1 MANITGTNGAD
12 ILNGTSDD
20 DTILGLAGNDQ
31 IIGGGSNSSND
42 VIDGG
47 TGNDVLDYSNVVD
60 FLGLNFDAAGS
71 LTMNKFGRQDKI
83 LNIETIIVSPN
94 SGNSISPIDFAP
106 GSGLKIDVDLSE
118 NRFTYSSD
126 SFSAKTITIKNF
138 RNISAP
144 IGNSR
149 FKGDDGDNRFDGN
162 RGDDIVVGSK
172 GNDLLLGGGG
182 KNTLDYTNIGHAVK
196 LLPAASVAKFGP
208 RSPAFIE
215 TGFSVE
221 KQGIGTDKL
230 FNFSKIIGTIN
241 KKNTIDASLDSTLQN
256 KNNLVSIDLNL
267 ATNSLKLNAPE
278 SPESSNYR
286 TYETVEVIN
295 FTNVIGSRLND
306 TIVGAN
312 KNSELTGG
320 GGNDTITGGN
330 KNDIITGSDST
341 ARGVGEVDILT
352 GGGGRDK
359 FILGDKNGAYYVGKG
374 NYDYAMITDFN
385 LFQDSISIGSLK
397 DYSFAADGN
406 NTIDLYSGKDVKTRD
421 LIAKI
426 QIAGGISAASSNSR
440 SIVGSSLNLDAIISK
455 MDIISGT
462 NPTG

>member
-1 MANITGTNGAD
+1 M
-12 ILNGTSDD
+12 LFRS
-20 DTILGLAGNDQ
+20 LAGNDR
-31 IIGGGSNSSND
+31 IIGGGRNSGND

-47 TGNDVLDYSNVVD
+47 TGNDVLDYSNVLD
-60 FLGLNFDAAGS
+60 FLGINFDAAGS
-71 LTMNKFGRQDKI
+71 LTVNKLSGEDKI
-83 LNIETIIVSPN
+83 LNIETIIFSPD
-94 SGNSISPIDFAP
+94 SRPFASANV
-106 GSGLKIDVDLSE
+106 GERSGLRIDVDLSK

-126 SFSAKTITIKNF
+126 LFSAKTITIKNLGGIGAF
-138 RNISAP
+138 P
-144 IGNSR
+144 GNSR
-149 FKGDDGDNRFDGN
+149 FKGDDRDNGFIGGN
-162 RGDDIVVGSK
+162 GDDIVFGSK
-172 GNDLLLGGGG
+172 GNDLLFGGGG
-182 KNTLDYTNIGHAVK
+182 NNTLDYSNIGHVIK
-196 LLPAASVAKFGP
+196 LLPTARVEGGP
-208 RSPAFIE
+208 KSSLIE

-221 KQGIGTDKL
+221 KQGIGTDKIRG
-230 FNFSKIIGTIN
+230 FSKIIGTSN
-241 KKNTIDASLDSTLQN
+241 KKNTIEARSVTTEGD
-256 KNNLVSIDLNL
+256 NNLASIDLNL
-267 ATNSLKLNAPE
+267 ATNSLKANAPDR
-278 SPESSNYR
+278 PGSSNYR
-286 TYETVEVIN
+286 TYATVEVIN
-295 FTNVIGSRLND
+295 FTNAIGSRLND

-352 GGGGRDK
+352 GGGGGDK

-374 NYDYAMITDFN
+374 NDDYAMITDFN

-455 MDIISGT
+455 IDIISGT